1 MNPCILLVDDQRNIV
16 HLLHSTLK
24 TMGHEL
30 DVIEAPS
37 GEEAILAASRRHVDL
52 LVADYLL
59 PGMTGI
65 ELVHKIRARNPDVK
79 VILISGLLD
88 RRAREQMLNAGAV
101 AVFTKPI
108 PLADFLD
115 VVERSLGLTRVIFP
129 PETEERTAARQSR
142 LSELLANF
150 RQDVDAHAVFLLSD
164 RGRVLARAGDL
175 RDSSMEVSLLSALTA
190 IYTASLKASRFIHQ
204 ERLDNYH
211 IFPGGDQD
219 LLFIPVDA
227 SYSLLVAGRGL
238 AGTERVLEIVQSMLK
253 LREHVE
259 KALAYMGV
267 TGPLV
272 RPEETASSQGP
283 AAKAKSGMSELPA
296 VSPEMD
302 ALLKQAGAP
311 NMKAGEMDDF
321 WEQAAEKH
329 GKPASNPDALTYEE
343 ARKMG
348 LLPGEE
354 S

>member
-1 MNPCILLVDDQRNIV
+1 MKPCILLVDDQRNIV

-65 ELVHKIRARNPDVK
+65 ELVHKIRARSPEVK
-79 VILISGLLD
+79 VILISGMLE
-88 RRAREQMLNAGAV
+88 RKAREQMLNAGAV

-129 PETEERTAARQSR
+129 PETEERVAARQGR

-190 IYTASLKASRFIHQ
+190 IYAASLKTSRFIHQ
-204 ERLDNYH
+204 EKLENYH
-211 IFPGGDQD
+211 VFRGGDQD
-219 LLFIPVDA
+219 LLFIPVDS

-238 AGTERVLEIVQSMLK
+238 TDTERVMEIVQSMIA
-253 LREHVE
+253 LRNQVE
-259 KALAYMGV
+259 RALTILGV

-272 RPEETASSQGP
+272 KPEELERFQDASKKPPEKP
-283 AAKAKSGMSELPA
+283 AEPA
-296 VSPEMD
+296 VAPEMD
-302 ALLKQAGAP
+302 DLLKQAGAP
-311 NMKAGEMDDF
+311 KLQSNEMDDF

-329 GKPASNPDALTYEE
+329 GKPASNPDVLSYEE

-354 S
+354 K

>member
-1 MNPCILLVDDQRNIV
+1 MKPCILLVDDQRNIV
-16 HLLHSTLK
+16 HLLHSTLN

-30 DVIEAPS
+30 EVIEAPS
-37 GEEAILAASRRHVDL
+37 GEEAILAASRHHVDL

-79 VILISGLLD
+79 VILISGLLE

-101 AVFTKPI
+101 AVFNKPI

-115 VVERSLGLTRVIFP
+115 VVERSLGLTRIIFP
-129 PETEERTAARQSR
+129 PETEDKAVAKQSR

-150 RQDVDAHAVFLLSD
+150 RQDLDAHAVFLLND
-164 RGRVLARAGDL
+164 RGRVLARAGAL

-190 IYTASLKASRFIHQ
+190 IYTAGLKVSRFIHQ
-204 ERLDNYH
+204 DQLENFH

-219 LLFIPVDA
+219 LLFIPVD
-227 SYSLLVAGRGL
+227 STYSLMVAGRDLSDNG
-238 AGTERVLEIVQSMLK
+238 RVLEVIQSTRA
-253 LREHVE
+253 LRDHVE
-259 KALAYMGV
+259 RALTNLGV
-267 TGPLV
+267 TAPLV
-272 RPEETASSQGP
+272 P
-283 AAKAKSGMSELPA
+283 ADEIAQLSKKAKGKTDDPA

-302 ALLKQAGAP
+302 DLLK
-311 NMKAGEMDDF
+311 KAGSQKLKTEEMNDF
-321 WEQAAEKH
+321 WDQAAEKH
-329 GKPASNPDALTYEE
+329 GKLPADPDALSYEQ

-354 S
+354 K